1 MVAKQLQQQPKILSY
16 GERIQLASSPIPGS
30 PVPVAVGTT
39 MVPVQVALASES
51 APRLSPRTIE
61 KPQTKPAKQTKQE
74 PQDTPKSRYS
84 LLKWRCISFMN
95 EDACQIKYFFYLRN
109 IMAQFNDQHDLCS

>member
-1 MVAKQLQQQPKILSY
+1 MVAKQLAQQPKILSY

-61 KPQTKPAKQTKQE
+61 KPQTKPAKQQTKQE
-74 PQDTPKSRYS
+74 PQDTPKSGYS
-84 LLKWRCISFMN
+84 LLTWGCVS
-95 EDACQIKYFFYLRN
+95 
-109 IMAQFNDQHDLCS
+109 S